1 MTRRGI
7 WMTVGAAVVL
17 LGCLQGTAM
26 AKMVLWSAMKGRVL
40 LNGKPAA
47 GAVLV
52 RNYSWHWKNEKGSDR
67 TTTNAGG
74 EFSFLV
80 IEGSLLLGGLLPYE
94 PVIEQDMVIEYQGKS
109 YDAWAYFKHDYKH
122 NDENGGKP
130 IDVTCRLDA
139 ERAKHGEVSGLC
151 EFN

>member
-1 MTRRGI
+1 MKRHGI

-40 LNGKPAA
+40 MNGQPAA

-52 RNYSWHWKNEKGSDR
+52 RNYSWHWKNEKGGDK
-67 TTTNAGG
+67 TTASANGD
-74 EFSFLV
+74 FSFPAL
-80 IEGSLLLGGLLPYE
+80 EGSSLLGGLLPHQ
-94 PVIEQDMVIEYQGKS
+94 PVIEQVMKIEYQGKT
-109 YDAWAYFKHDYKH
+109 YDAWAFFKYSY
-122 NDENGGKP
+122 ENNSETKGKP
-130 IDVTCRLDA
+130 IDVTCRLEA
-139 ERAKHGEVSGLC
+139 ELALHGDVTSIC